1 MRWTWTGRAMTAT
14 AAACALLVG
23 GAVAWAMAMPTSNG
37 AIDGCYN
44 TNRGTVRLLVEAGDA
59 CDSRETAISFL
70 GALAKASDSDR
81 LDGLDSTAFQLA
93 GSKASDSDRLDG
105 LDSTAFQ
112 LAGGKASDS
121 DTLDGLDSTAFQLA
135 GSKASDSDKLDGLDS
150 TAFYA
155 AGSTVANSLALRG
168 HAPSAFLGTTVY
180 VVTKGVAGGAPDS
193 AVTSSVACLAGDRAL
208 AGGFSDLDRTTF
220 VEASRPGLDG
230 SSWQLKWW
238 NGAAVDALTIW
249 VSCSQART

>member
-81 LDGLDSTAFQLA
+81 
-93 GSKASDSDRLDG
+93 
-105 LDSTAFQ
+105 
-112 LAGGKASDS
+112 
-121 DTLDGLDSTAFQLA
+121 LDGLDSTAFQLA